1 MGLYPEYKTKEKLR
15 VVNFPKYP
23 SVQTPWKFNQKK
35 WTWKSD
41 HNETGEISLLGD
53 ALVVLWSS
61 VIANQSQEENRTILE
76 NSVSKSMLWKLCSW
90 SISVS
95 VWGVYRWFVG
105 KLWVHLKDI
114 WFCTFVSCI
123 FDTQV
128 DNMTPR
134 WYIIIEG
141 SPQGLECRSLR
152 KKKQTNFVFVCLQQ
166 KHVWY
171 FVPFTCWTP

>member
-1 MGLYPEYKTKEKLR
+1 M
-15 VVNFPKYP
+15 
-23 SVQTPWKFNQKK
+23 
-35 WTWKSD
+35 
-41 HNETGEISLLGD
+41 
-53 ALVVLWSS
+53 LWSS

-128 DNMTPR
+128 DNMTLR

-141 SPQGLECRSLR
+141 SPKGLECRSLR
-152 KKKQTNFVFVCLQQ
+152 KKKTNKFCLCLSTTKARVIFCTLYLLNTIETNKWNQEWWMVRNTVGQISNVFNSI
-166 KHVWY
+166 
-171 FVPFTCWTP
+171 

>member
-1 MGLYPEYKTKEKLR
+1 MTIMKR
-15 VVNFPKYP
+15 VRFSY
-23 SVQTPWKFNQKK
+23 W
-35 WTWKSD
+35 
-41 HNETGEISLLGD
+41 GD
-53 ALVVLWSS
+53 ALVMLWSS

-128 DNMTPR
+128 DNMTLR

-141 SPQGLECRSLR
+141 SPKGLECRSLR
-152 KKKQTNFVFVCLQQ
+152 KKSKQILSLFVYN
-166 KHVWY
+166 KS
-171 FVPFTCWTP
+171 TCDILYPLPAEHHRNK

>member
-1 MGLYPEYKTKEKLR
+1 M
-15 VVNFPKYP
+15 
-23 SVQTPWKFNQKK
+23 
-35 WTWKSD
+35 
-41 HNETGEISLLGD
+41 
-53 ALVVLWSS
+53 LWSS

-128 DNMTPR
+128 DNMTLR

-141 SPQGLECRSLR
+141 SPKGLECRSLR
-152 KKKQTNFVFVCLQQ
+152 KKSKQILSLFVYNKSTCDILYPLPAEQRLQPPNFSSEILSKIWVNSCISE
-166 KHVWY
+166 
-171 FVPFTCWTP
+171 